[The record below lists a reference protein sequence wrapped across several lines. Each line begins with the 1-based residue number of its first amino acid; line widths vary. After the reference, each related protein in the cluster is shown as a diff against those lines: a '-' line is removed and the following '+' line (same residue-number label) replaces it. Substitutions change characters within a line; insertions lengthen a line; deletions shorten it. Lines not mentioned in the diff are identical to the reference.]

1 MDMLN
6 LLRDVKGITDNS
18 KEVQEGYIFVAIKGS
33 QTDGHSFVEEA
44 LKKGAKWVLVEE
56 DLNISDSRILRVKDT
71 RCALGELAHAFYNK
85 PSKKLKVIGITG
97 TNGKTTTTHIIE
109 SVLSKGGIKTGL
121 IGTIYY
127 RFVNKVYQYESRT
140 TPNPI
145 LWHGT
150 LRRMW
155 EDGAQAVSAEVSSHA
170 LDQKRVWSTRFEIV
184 GFTNLSH
191 DHLDYHKSMEEYFKA
206 KLRLFKEYKYKHAIV
221 NTDDPYGKRI
231 HEELKSRVITYGR
244 EGDFKI
250 LEFST
255 SFDGSRLKVRHQG
268 KVYNFYSNLV
278 GEFQAYN
285 LSAGILCGFLFG
297 VDPQAIQE
305 GIQKVYV
312 PGRFETYKGDGFLV
326 IVDYAHT
333 PDALENVLKSVRK
346 LCRGKVIA
354 VFGAG
359 GNRDRTKRPIM
370 GKVAQEWSDLIVITS
385 DNPRDEDPKQIIR
398 DILEGIDD
406 TAKVLI
412 EENRKRAIE
421 LALSKAKKGDVVLI
435 AGKGHED
442 YQEVKGVKHPFKD
455 SQIVKEALSVRL

>member
-1 MDMLN
+1 MDILN
-6 LLRDVKGITDNS
+6 LLKDAKGITDNS

-33 QTDGHSFVEEA
+33 QTDGHNFVEEA
-44 LKKGAKWVLVEE
+44 LKRGAKWVLVEK
-56 DLNISDSRILRVKDT
+56 DLNIQDSRIVKVEDT
-71 RCALGELAHAFYNK
+71 RRALGELAHAFYGE

-109 SVLSKGGIKTGL
+109 SVLNKGGIKTGL

-127 RFVNKVYQYESRT
+127 RFMDKVYQYESRT

-145 LWHGT
+145 LWHST
-150 LRRMW
+150 LKSML

-170 LDQKRVWSTRFEIV
+170 LDQKRVWPTHFEIV

-191 DHLDYHKSMEEYFKA
+191 DHLDYHKTMEEYFKA
-206 KLRLFKEYKYKHAIV
+206 KLRLFTEYNHKHAIV
-221 NTDDPYGKRI
+221 NIDDPYGKRI
-231 HEELKSRVITYGR
+231 YEELKGKAITYGR

-250 LEFST
+250 LDFST
-255 SFDGSRLKVRHQG
+255 NFDGSRLKVHYQG
-268 KVYNFYSNLV
+268 RVYNFYSNLV
-278 GEFQAYN
+278 GDFQAYN
-285 LSAGILCGFLFG
+285 LSAGILCGMLLG

-305 GIQKVYV
+305 GIEKVYV

-346 LCRGKVIA
+346 LCKGKVIT

-370 GKVAQEWSDLIVITS
+370 GRVAETLSDLVVITS
-385 DNPRDEDPKQIIR
+385 DNPRDEEPIQIIR
-398 DILEGIDD
+398 DILEGIND
-406 TAKVLI
+406 TSKVLV
-412 EENRKRAIE
+412 EEDRKRAIE
-421 LALSKAKKGDVVLI
+421 LAINMAKEGDVVLI

-442 YQEVKGVKHPFKD
+442 YQEIKGVKYPFRD
-455 SQIVKEALSVRL
+455 SQVVKEALGVRL